1 MTNILILRAPGTHCD
16 LETAYAF
23 EQAGGKTQ
31 RLHINRILDNPN
43 LLQEFQIL
51 CFPGGFSF
59 GDDIAAGKIL
69 ACLLKNR
76 VSDTLHQFKDADK
89 LILGI
94 GNGFQVLL
102 KSGLLLDELSATLT
116 WNPSGTFTTRWGKL
130 RAGISKCVFL
140 RGIDSLYLPIAHT
153 EGRFVARDQQTI
165 SRLQVALKYET
176 DANLDGSQEDI
187 AGICDNTGRVFG
199 LMPHPERY
207 IHPCQHPHWTR
218 IAPKDRPQFGEGFKL
233 FQNAVEYFR

>member
-1 MTNILILRAPGTHCD
+1 MNILIFRAPGTNSD

-31 RLHINRILDNPN
+31 RLHINRVLENPE

-69 ACLLKNR
+69 ANLLKNR
-76 VSDTLHQFKDADK
+76 LAEPLQKFKEAGK

-94 GNGFQVLL
+94 GNGFQILV
-102 KSGLLLDELSATLT
+102 KSGLLLDDNPVTLT
-116 WNPSGTFTTRWGKL
+116 WNQSGDFTDRWTRL
-130 RAGISKCVFL
+130 LTANSQCIFL
-140 RGIDSLYLPIAHT
+140 RGVESLYLPIAHA
-153 EGRFVARDQQTI
+153 EGQLIGDSQTLN
-165 SRLQVALKYET
+165 RLGQVALKYVSGE
-176 DANLDGSQEDI
+176 NPNGSQGDI
-187 AGICDNTGRVFG
+187 AGLCDTTGRVFG

-207 IHPCQHPHWTR
+207 IDPLQHPHWTR
-218 IAPKDRPQFGEGFKL
+218 SLPKDRPRFGDGFIL
-233 FQNAVEYFR
+233 FKNAVEYFR